1 MCSKVKWLIPELGK
15 ERCNMSLAYFVMQE
29 SMNELKKKKKDGG
42 MSQGDRNQN
51 KVTPT
56 GQIRDNLSI
65 KIVKNSNE
73 L

>member
-1 MCSKVKWLIPELGK
+1 
-15 ERCNMSLAYFVMQE
+15 MQE